1 MHKCSKHQGPQAQ
14 VIYMDLD
21 HVINSIAVIGN
32 MKLWSQVIC
41 WCYQHCCCNSKCF
54 QNTVPI
60 SFWCLTKEVFL
71 WFSWL
76 LYTKNFSLLHNP
88 TSSHTSP
95 HNSLQLKSWYSA
107 LLGAWGSF
115 SSPWGVEGVRGSG
128 GLQHR
133 PAGSHKPV
141 RRATYPALKY
151 PGTWGRT
158 SPHLLFFR
166 SRGGSAAGSLPR
178 SPFWQGIG
186 RALCYP
192 AQRSSSCLG
201 WLHQMPQMG
210 RLSRTETE
218 STIGKIHALST
229 VRGGFG
235 CSVCGGRTQQSPLL
249 LGNHHARV
257 EAAPKLTPGGHQ
269 GVSQGERRRRPSTRR
284 ERIENMEDLPWVSCW
299 RWSSALTPK
308 SQGLVQPHSS
318 AHSAGLLLP
327 VMAVKGSLSSPFSFP
342 FEL

>member
-1 MHKCSKHQGPQAQ
+1 M
-14 VIYMDLD
+14 
-21 HVINSIAVIGN
+21 
-32 MKLWSQVIC
+32 
-41 WCYQHCCCNSKCF
+41 
-54 QNTVPI
+54 
-60 SFWCLTKEVFL
+60 
-71 WFSWL
+71 
-76 LYTKNFSLLHNP
+76 
-88 TSSHTSP
+88 
-95 HNSLQLKSWYSA
+95 
-107 LLGAWGSF
+107 
-115 SSPWGVEGVRGSG
+115 RGSG
-128 GLQHR
+128 GLQHT
-133 PAGSHKPV
+133 PAGSHKPG
-141 RRATYPALKY
+141 RRATYAALKY
-151 PGTWGRT
+151 PGTWGRP

-218 STIGKIHALST
+218 STIGKTHALST

-235 CSVCGGRTQQSPLL
+235 CSVHGGRTQQSPLL
-249 LGNHHARV
+249 LGNHRARV

-318 AHSAGLLLP
+318 AHSTGLLLP

-342 FEL
+342 FELQAGQNLLELLETLIDVNTV